1 MSVLFTPLRL
11 QALELSNRIVVSP
24 MCQYVAEDGRAGDW
38 HLVHYGGL
46 AMGGAALLMF
56 EATAVTRD
64 GRITP
69 YCLGLWDDGCAE
81 ALAPVLAF
89 CRRHGTARLGIQL
102 GHAGR
107 KGSARRPLDGGAPL
121 APEEGAWTTLAPS
134 PVPFDTGWP
143 TPREATAADLEALV
157 QAYATAAERAAR
169 LGFDLLELH
178 MAHGYLLHQFLS
190 PLANQR
196 NDAFGGSFANRI
208 RFPLQVFDAVRAVW
222 PERRPLGVRVS
233 ATDWVEGGWT
243 LEETIALVRRLRDR
257 GLDFVDVSSGGLHPA
272 QQIPLAPGYQVA
284 FAERVRRDT
293 GVPTIAVGLI
303 TGPHQAEA
311 IIAHGRAD
319 LVALARG
326 FLDDPHWA
334 WHAAQALGV
343 EIDYPAQYLRA
354 HPRHWPGARA
364 LRQS

>member
-1 MSVLFTPLRL
+1 MNGLFAPLRL
-11 QALELSNRIVVSP
+11 RGLELSNRIVVSP
-24 MCQYVAEDGRAGDW
+24 MCQYMAEDGRARDW

-56 EATAVTRD
+56 EATAVTRE

-69 YCLGLWDDGCAE
+69 YCLGLWDDGCAA
-81 ALAPVLAF
+81 ALEPVLAF
-89 CRRHGTARLGIQL
+89 CRRHGTAKLGLQL

-107 KGSARRPLDGGAPL
+107 KGSARRPRDGGTPL
-121 APEEGAWTTLAPS
+121 SPEEGAWTTLAPS
-134 PVPFDTGWP
+134 ALPFDQGWP
-143 TPREATAADLEALV
+143 RPRPAEITDLAALLA
-157 QAYATAAERAAR
+157 AYAKAAERAAQ
-169 LGFDLLELH
+169 LGFDVLELH

-196 NDAFGGSFANRI
+196 RDAFGGSFENRI

-222 PERRPLGVRVS
+222 PEQRPLGVRVS

-243 LEETIALVRRLRDR
+243 LAETVELVQRLSER

-272 QQIPLAPGYQVA
+272 QQIPLAPGYQVP
-284 FAERVRRDT
+284 FAERLRRDT
-293 GVPTIAVGLI
+293 GVPSIAVGLI
-303 TGPHQAEA
+303 TGAQQAEA
-311 IIAHGRAD
+311 IIAQGRAD

-326 FLDDPHWA
+326 FMDDPHWA

-354 HPRHWPGARA
+354 HPRHWPGAKV
-364 LRQS
+364 LRQC